1 MLLFYFA
8 LWETCRAGISRLT
21 TEDQNVAIR
30 LQSSYYGV
38 SLHSD
43 CGGGFWSF
51 PYV

>member
-1 MLLFYFA
+1 MLLSFCFIGQC
-8 LWETCRAGISRLT
+8 LPGIARLT
-21 TEDQNVAIR
+21 TENQNVAIR

-38 SLHSD
+38 NLHSD